1 MILADEET
9 RQRYTESGVWG
20 TVSLDAIF
28 RKSAAAHPDR
38 LAIVDA
44 PDRASWTSGAPQRL
58 TYAEADERIN
68 RISALFSQMG
78 LAPNHVIGLMLPN
91 TADAVLTYLA
101 AWRSGLVVAPFPLT
115 WRKRS
120 LQPALETIG
129 AKAIVTQDRIE
140 QNDLSTL
147 MRDVAAEVFGIR
159 YMLGFGDGLAEGILN
174 IADVIGEFGDAPV
187 SVDVQRGE
195 NAADHVATLTFSAT
209 ADGQIIPIPR
219 SHNQWIATGLMTLL
233 EARVETGSAFLSP
246 FVLTG
251 TAGLGGGLVPWLLSS
266 GTLHLHHFRSLNG
279 FAAHCSKAG
288 PDHVLCPAALESHV
302 MQRLDADS
310 VPATL
315 LPVWPGTHART
326 AARAA
331 GDRLVVDLT
340 VLDELAL
347 FASRRDAGGP
357 VNALPLGPVTVPGG
371 SRQSLT
377 LLEISSSTVP
387 TGLSEKKETRE
398 VLRVRGPMAPSR
410 DTMTSFV
417 YVPTTNDGYLET
429 TILARIVPG
438 SPASAI
444 PEARAGRLLMVGGL
458 PVGVNETDDAYTS
471 HESVRDASLYV
482 SEENAGISQLAL
494 AVVPEHAA
502 PFTQAEADRVADA
515 EGLAE
520 HARPTRV
527 TRAASLP
534 RRLAGGLDEKAVKS
548 A

>member
-38 LAIVDA
+38 VAIVDA
-44 PDRASWTSGAPQRL
+44 PDRTSWTSGSPQQL
-58 TYAEADERIN
+58 TYREADERIN
-68 RISALFSQMG
+68 RIAALFSQMG

-101 AWRSGLVVAPFPLT
+101 AWRCGLVVAPFPLT

-129 AKAIVTQDRIE
+129 AKAIVTQDRLE
-140 QNDLSTL
+140 QNDLGTL

-159 YMLGFGDGLAEGILN
+159 YMLGFGKGLAEGILN

-187 SVDVQRGE
+187 SVDVQRGDH
-195 NAADHVATLTFSAT
+195 AADHVATLTFSAT

-233 EARVETGSAFLSP
+233 EARIENGSAFLSP

-251 TAGLGGGLVPWLLSS
+251 TAGLGGALVPWLLSS

-279 FAAHCSKAG
+279 FAAHASKVG
-288 PDHVLCPAALESHV
+288 PDHVLCPAALEGNV
-302 MQRLDADS
+302 TERLDAAEVS
-310 VPATL
+310 ATL

-326 AARAA
+326 VARPD

-347 FASRRDAGGP
+347 FASRREAGAP
-357 VNALPLGPVTVPGG
+357 VGLPLGPVTVPGG
-371 SRQSLT
+371 SQQSLT
-377 LLEISSSTVP
+377 LLEISSNAVA
-387 TGLSEKKETRE
+387 TGMSEKKETRE
-398 VLRVRGPMAPSR
+398 VLCVRGPMAPAR
-410 DTMTSFV
+410 DTMASFV
-417 YVPTTNDGYLET
+417 YVPTTKDGYLET

-438 SPASAI
+438 STRRAV

-482 SEENAGISQLAL
+482 SDENAGISQLAL

-502 PFTQAEADRVADA
+502 PFTQAEAERVADA

-534 RRLAGGLDEKAVKS
+534 RRLAGDLDEKAKKS